1 MPWSIPILIEDKI
14 DALITLIT
22 ATYPEMDNMRWHAI
36 KYLEMDKNILDQ
48 YPLSGMEQ
56 IVDRSYEKDIINQKY
71 DFIEEIID
79 EVLVNKAQKAA
90 STERIDKYL
99 TGKWLGLPIFLL
111 IMAFVFFLTF
121 TVGDWLKG
129 YFEIA
134 LEVFSN
140 LVSNGLATVHTSP
153 MLTSLI
159 VDGIISGVGGIL
171 TFLQTFSFSS
181 WPLRFWKTVDTCHE
195 SHLSWTIL

>member
-1 MPWSIPILIEDKI
+1 
-14 DALITLIT
+14 
-22 ATYPEMDNMRWHAI
+22 MDNMRWHANQISGNGI
-36 KYLEMDKNILDQ
+36 KIFLESIIQ
-48 YPLSGMEQ
+48 LSGMEQ

-121 TVGDWLKG
+121 TVGDWLERI
-129 YFEIA
+129 F
-134 LEVFSN
+134 
-140 LVSNGLATVHTSP
+140 
-153 MLTSLI
+153 
-159 VDGIISGVGGIL
+159 
-171 TFLQTFSFSS
+171 
-181 WPLRFWKTVDTCHE
+181 
-195 SHLSWTIL
+195 